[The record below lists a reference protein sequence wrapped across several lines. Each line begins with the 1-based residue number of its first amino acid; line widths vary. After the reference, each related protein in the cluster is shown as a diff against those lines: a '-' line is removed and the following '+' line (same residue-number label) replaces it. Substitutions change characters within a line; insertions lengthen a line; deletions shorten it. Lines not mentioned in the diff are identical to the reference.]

1 MLKKIFIISGLALL
15 TACSNSG
22 SVNAS
27 LNVKNNKETQLI
39 NGFKT
44 NTPSQSSVAFE
55 KQLAQVY
62 QEWVGT
68 RYRLGGESKNGIDC
82 SAFTQIALADAFG
95 ISLPRSTFEQRHVG
109 KQIQK
114 ANLKPG
120 DLVFFRANRHV
131 GIYIGNNEFMHAG
144 TRSGVTISSLTDSYW
159 SRTYTQSRR
168 VI

>member
-22 SVNAS
+22 SVN
-27 LNVKNNKETQLI
+27 VKNNKEPRFI
-39 NGFKT
+39 NGVKT
-44 NTPSQSSVAFE
+44 NTPSRSFVEFE

-68 RYRLGGESKNGIDC
+68 RYRLDGESKNGIDC
-82 SAFTQIALADAFG
+82 SAFTQIALANVFG
-95 ISLPRSTFEQRHVG
+95 ISLPRSTFEQRHAG

-114 ANLKPG
+114 VNLKPG

-159 SRTYTQSRR
+159 RRTYTQSRR